1 MREYHPLWQSRTD
14 YARLVKKDKFR
25 RTIWNVIV
33 RLNPVEHALKLLPS
47 HDANL
52 NIKEH
57 HYPLEL
63 NAFKPVAAVQVKR
76 AFNAWGKLTLCIR
89 ELDAIEPL
97 RARESSTRWRA
108 NYDLARA
115 QCLAFRVRL
124 FQYMLAMDA
133 HVNANP
139 ARQPKPPKAGRE
151 PSNEWNVGRTKKLI
165 IPDDL
170 QFARIKKAF
179 RLSKI
184 DKSEFLE
191 GLKQVEN
198 RATELYAK
206 IEKEHKGTPWAR
218 RATYERVRG
227 YGMYFYD
234 RYWNPK
240 YNSLDIKR
248 PNF

>member
-1 MREYHPLWQSRTD
+1 
-14 YARLVKKDKFR
+14 
-25 RTIWNVIV
+25 
-33 RLNPVEHALKLLPS
+33 LKLLPS